1 MAKKRYSEKPVKTPK
16 LFLINFKYKLNY
28 CFNLCL
34 MKKYISHTSL
44 KTFILFFLFLGILG
58 CKKNDPIAEKQD
70 ASVSFTVDGIYNGT
84 LTYKDVKVNTV
95 IRVSFTSPV
104 TEAAFPLITLKTPE
118 NESVALNYLL
128 EDDKKSI
135 RISTKASLASY
146 NKYILSIPSSIAT
159 ISGGKLINPLLIN
172 LQAGLNDVDKF
183 PIITDNEL
191 LTLIQKQTF
200 KYFWDFGHPVSGL
213 ARERNTSENTVTT
226 GGSGFGIMS
235 IVVGVNRN
243 FISKAEG
250 LARLQKIVG
259 FLKTADT
266 FHGVFPH
273 WLNGNTGKV
282 QPFSAKDNGAD
293 LVETSFLM
301 QGLLVARQ
309 YFNDNSTAETQLRAN
324 INQLYNNV
332 EWSWFRKGTENKL
345 YWHWSP
351 NYNWDI
357 NLQIKGWNESLMVY
371 VLAAS
376 SSTYTIPKVVY
387 DEGWAGN
394 GSMKNG
400 GTFYGTQLPLGS
412 NNGGPL
418 FFEHYSFLGLNPIGL
433 KDAYADYQTQAIAHS
448 KINYAYCV
456 ANPKQFT
463 GYSTQCWGLTAS
475 DINGG
480 YTASSPNNDRGYIA
494 PTAAVA
500 SIPYTPEESLRAI
513 KFFYYKLGD
522 KLWGEYGFKDAFSL
536 SEPWFAQ
543 SYLAIDQGPQIVMIE
558 NYRTGLI
565 WDLFMSCPEVKT
577 GLTKLGFQ
585 SPKI

>member
-1 MAKKRYSEKPVKTPK
+1 MNSYNYHFYLKSCI
-16 LFLINFKYKLNY
+16 FLLLLLIIGF
-28 CFNLCL
+28 
-34 MKKYISHTSL
+34 
-44 KTFILFFLFLGILG
+44 G
-58 CKKNDPIAEKQD
+58 CKQENDVVDKQD
-70 ASVSFTVDGIYNGT
+70 AIVSFTIDGVYNGT
-84 LTYKDVKVNTV
+84 LNYNSVKVSPA
-95 IRVSFTSPV
+95 ISISFTQPLNNN
-104 TEAAFPLITLKTPE
+104 AASLISLRTINSQNVPIDYTLLNDNKT
-118 NESVALNYLL
+118 
-128 EDDKKSI
+128 I
-135 RISTKASLASY
+135 QISTICVLESF
-146 NKYILSIPSSIAT
+146 NKYVLSIPASIT
-159 ISGGKLINPLLIN
+159 TNSGGKLINPILIN
-172 LQAGLNDVDKF
+172 LQTGLNDVDKF
-183 PIITDNEL
+183 PRITDNEL
-191 LTLIQKQTF
+191 LTLVQKQTF
-200 KYFWDFGHPVSGL
+200 KYFWDFGHPFSGL
-213 ARERNTSENTVTT
+213 ARERNTSGNTVTT

-235 IVVGVNRN
+235 IVVGINRN
-243 FISKAEG
+243 FISKADG

-309 YFNDNSTAETQLRAN
+309 YFNDNSAAETQLRAD

-332 EWSWFRKGTENKL
+332 EWSWFRKGAENKL

-351 NYNWDI
+351 NFDWDI

-376 SSTYTIPKVVY
+376 STTYTIPKIVY

-400 GTFYGTQLPLGS
+400 GNFYGTQLPLGS

-433 KDAYADYQTQAIAHS
+433 KDTYADYQVQATAHS

-463 GYSTQCWGLTAS
+463 GYSTECWGLTAS

-522 KLWGEYGFKDAFSL
+522 KVWGEYGFKDAFSL
-536 SEPWFAQ
+536 SDPWFAE